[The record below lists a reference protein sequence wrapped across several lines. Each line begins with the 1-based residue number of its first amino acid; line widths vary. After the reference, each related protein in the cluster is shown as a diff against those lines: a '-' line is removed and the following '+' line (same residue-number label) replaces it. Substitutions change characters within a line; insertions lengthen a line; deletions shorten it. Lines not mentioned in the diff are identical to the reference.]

1 LAENVAWDS
10 VVSIAVFYGMK
21 SPISMMARLSAPIQT
36 DLGAHPASYIIGTG
50 LFLGVKWPGHG
61 VNHPSL
67 SSTKVKEGIELY
79 LYSPHVPS
87 WNKLNFTFTFNFL
100 PCRKLCAC
108 YKNESV
114 DGV

>member
-1 LAENVAWDS
+1 
-10 VVSIAVFYGMK
+10 
-21 SPISMMARLSAPIQT
+21 MARLSTPIQT
-36 DLGAHPASYIIGTG
+36 GPGAHPASYIIGTG

-67 SSTKVKEGIELY
+67 SRTKVKEGIELY

-87 WNKLNFTFTFNFL
+87 WNRVNFTFTFL
-100 PCRKLCAC
+100 PCRKLYDF